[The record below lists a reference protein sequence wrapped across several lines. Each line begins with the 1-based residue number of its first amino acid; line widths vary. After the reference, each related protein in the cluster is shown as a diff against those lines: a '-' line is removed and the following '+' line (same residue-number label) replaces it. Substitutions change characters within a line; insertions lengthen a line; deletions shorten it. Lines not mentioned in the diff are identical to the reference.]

1 MRKKDN
7 VAAFL
12 AMTWLLIILVPLM
25 IVHVLVVFL

>member
-7 VAAFL
+7 VAAFV